1 MNFRRE
7 EQIRDNA
14 INDAQNSNGWASNRP
29 SDYEG
34 RMIYDRAFEDA
45 QEANRSDE
53 EIDAEVAEEMEMHDA
68 NAKGVMF
75 IAMAIGLLFFSIL
88 AQGALVGYSV
98 NYTPFVIIGFILT
111 GVFMYMANGS
121 NAFLNGLFYVG
132 CFAIATRFFAVIVEY
147 YEGVPYVNYIM
158 ADTTHLGDLIKYTL
172 FYFVYICLVPYGLM
186 KLVTMMVREFKTPK
200 QQEKKLNI

>member
-1 MNFRRE
+1 MNYRRE
-7 EQIRDNA
+7 NQIRENA
-14 INDAQNSNGWASNRP
+14 INDAQSGGYGGNIP
-29 SDYEG
+29 SDFAGQRIYEEQYEES
-34 RMIYDRAFEDA
+34 MKDY
-45 QEANRSDE
+45 RSDE
-53 EIDAEVAEEMEMHDA
+53 EIEAEMKEDDEFIGFA
-68 NAKGVMF
+68 GGGILL
-75 IAMAIGLLFFSIL
+75 IAMAIGLLFVSIL

-111 GVFMYMANGS
+111 AVFMYMGNGKS
-121 NAFLNGLFYVG
+121 AFLNGLFYVG

-158 ADTTHLGDLIKYTL
+158 ADTTHLGDLIKYTF